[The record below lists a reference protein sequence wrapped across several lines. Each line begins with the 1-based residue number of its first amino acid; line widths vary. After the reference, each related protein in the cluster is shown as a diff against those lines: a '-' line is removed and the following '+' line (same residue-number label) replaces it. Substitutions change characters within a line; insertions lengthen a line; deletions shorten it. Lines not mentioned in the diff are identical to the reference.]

1 MTALILASLV
11 VSSIAVCHLRF
22 TSGEDASALPLE
34 SFFGG
39 FILLIFGEDLMQWR
53 QVTAFSLLENVIQVY
68 VITLMLNVA

>member
-1 MTALILASLV
+1 MPALILESLV
-11 VSSIAVCHLRF
+11 VSNIAVCHLRF
-22 TSGEDASALPLE
+22 ASREDASALPLE

-53 QVTAFSLLENVIQVY
+53 QVTSFSLLENVIQVY